1 MPMATFVHR
10 LHLHIKSTEA
20 YNMFQSAAESGI
32 ACIPMIVRDCL
43 QGGAFNILTRGAN
56 ILV

>member
-1 MPMATFVHR
+1 
-10 LHLHIKSTEA
+10 
-20 YNMFQSAAESGI
+20 MFQSAAESGI